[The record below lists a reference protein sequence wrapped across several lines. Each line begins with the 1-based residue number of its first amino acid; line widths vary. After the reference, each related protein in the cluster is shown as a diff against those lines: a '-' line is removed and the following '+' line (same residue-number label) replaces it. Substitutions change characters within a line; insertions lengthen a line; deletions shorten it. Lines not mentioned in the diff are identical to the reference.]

1 MPTKA
6 WSHKEVVLYEIP
18 TEPGEKKG
26 KPWLC
31 FFVILMLSGLLKCSS
46 VVALSS
52 ACTDVSGPLPPA
64 YSPRYVEAAW
74 YQWWER
80 EGFFKPE
87 YQVSAGQNRAARAQG
102 PIGQPLNFV
111 GTGQLHSSAF
121 IRPRLLQSFF
131 LLSAHWMKF
140 YHHHHHDLVF

>member
-1 MPTKA
+1 MKSPPSQVKR
-6 WSHKEVVLYEIP
+6 KVNRGYV
-18 TEPGEKKG
+18 
-26 KPWLC
+26 
-31 FFVILMLSGLLKCSS
+31 FVILMLSGLLKCSS

-74 YQWWER
+74 YQWWAR

-121 IRPRLLQSFF
+121 IRPRLLQRF
-131 LLSAHWMKF
+131 LFTFCTLDEILSSS
-140 YHHHHHDLVF
+140 